1 MSSYRQRTPPS
12 STIISDRPLTPSSSC
27 ICSTSNHTGSGEE
40 EPVFTT
46 DSKGYIPHIFDLVT
60 PSTEAARLATKH
72 IPAIFL
78 QAEGVDSSILLG
90 HGASFTASVQKI
102 PKGPDRVET
111 TIRNPGWSVTRSV
124 AAPPRPEYIVYKTAR
139 VAFKENGVP
148 LPEYHRALQS
158 VLTEYHALIC
168 PPLFYHPNVIDYL
181 GFAWGSNPFSPAQKL
196 PAIVVEYA
204 EHGTLADLLGKNRMM
219 DLTTKHLLCLDTARG
234 IAALHAVGMVH
245 GDVKAE
251 NVLICSG
258 TNRRIVAKIADFGF
272 SVMEA
277 TESAEVWMGGTDPWR
292 APETKSAVPVEF
304 IRQTDTYSLGL
315 LLWLVCVDGRWPFD
329 FLVPAM
335 VHGSA
340 RVAEIEKLKQSDKL
354 LDAARSKGWL
364 MSWLQDRFCSDVD
377 QMLRKARVTLMNM
390 NRYSE
395 VDLERESAKLRK
407 SLFEKLYTQT
417 LQLKLVKSLDDVFEH
432 SLQVDPSER
441 NLGLIVLLL
450 ESDEEDTTRLVDLA
464 LL

>member
-1 MSSYRQRTPPS
+1 MSSYRPRTPPGS
-12 STIISDRPLTPSSSC
+12 SIPRAD
-27 ICSTSNHTGSGEE
+27 NHTGSGEE

-60 PSTEAARLATKH
+60 PSQEASKLTTKH

-78 QAEGVDSSILLG
+78 QTEAVDSSVLLG
-90 HGASFTASVQKI
+90 HGASFTASIQKI
-102 PKGPDRVET
+102 PKGPDRVEIT
-111 TIRNPGWSVTRSV
+111 THNPGWSVTRSV
-124 AAPPRPEYIVYKTAR
+124 AAPPRPEYIVYKVAR

-148 LPEYHRALQS
+148 LPEYRSALQS
-158 VLTEYHALIC
+158 VLTEYHALIY
-168 PPLFYHPNVIDYL
+168 PPLFHHPNIIDYL

-204 EHGTLADLLGKNRMM
+204 EHGTLAGLLGKNKMM
-219 DLTTKHLLCLDTARG
+219 DLTTKHVLCLDTARG
-234 IAALHAVGMVH
+234 IAALHAAGIVH

-258 TNRRIVAKIADFGF
+258 TNRRFVAKIADFGF
-272 SVMEA
+272 SIVEA
-277 TESAEVWMGGTDPWR
+277 TESAEVWMGGTNPWR
-292 APETKSAVPVEF
+292 APETKSAVHVDF

-315 LLWLVCVDGRWPFD
+315 LLWLVCVDGQWPFD
-329 FLVPAM
+329 FLVPATL
-335 VHGSA
+335 HGSA
-340 RVAEIEKLKQSDKL
+340 RLAEIEKLKQSDKL

-377 QMLRKARVTLMNM
+377 QMFTKARITLVNM

-395 VDLERESAKLRK
+395 ADLERETAKLRK

-417 LQLKLVKSLDDVFEH
+417 LQFKLVKSLDDIFEH
-432 SLQVDPSER
+432 SLRVDPRER

-450 ESDEEDTTRLVDLA
+450 ESDEEDTTRLVDFA
-464 LL
+464 LLSISAYPLLTTLSC